1 MSLGHERWRRRV
13 SLLASGCLDDPERA
27 RTLAHLESCDG
38 CRRDHAAARAL
49 LEAVAEDAARRAEP
63 KLAFAALVGRVEARI
78 AGQAPPRTRPWLWA
92 LAGLGAVAAVLVLVP
107 HLAAPVRPPAAPPPA
122 AEAAF
127 VSAEALQR
135 LERNA
140 ARQRAARYL
149 NEAQDVLMTL
159 TALRPDCERRPRR
172 VDIGDEV
179 ARSQE
184 LLARRALLVEV
195 DHEEVASARP
205 VLDDVELVL
214 REVAAL
220 QACARAGEIETL
232 KRQMD
237 RRRLLMKIR
246 LMSRELQG

>member
-1 MSLGHERWRRRV
+1 MSLGHGRWHQRV
-13 SLLASGCLDDPERA
+13 SLLASGCLDGPEQA
-27 RTLAHLESCDG
+27 KTLAHLESCG
-38 CRRDHAAARAL
+38 ACRRDHAAARAL
-49 LEAVAEDAARRAEP
+49 LDAVAQDPARRAEP
-63 KLAFAALVGRVEARI
+63 GLALSALAQQVEARV
-78 AGQAPPRTRPWLWA
+78 AEPAPARPRRWIWA
-92 LAGLGAVAAVLVLVP
+92 MAGLGAAAALLVIVPRLLTLV
-107 HLAAPVRPPAAPPPA
+107 RTPPSPPPA
-122 AEAAF
+122 AEDAF

-140 ARQRAARYL
+140 ARERAARYL

-159 TALRPDCERRPRR
+159 TAVRPDCERRPRR
-172 VDIGDEV
+172 VDVADEV
-179 ARSQE
+179 VRSQE

-195 DHEEVASARP
+195 DHDEIASARP

-214 REVAAL
+214 REVASL

-232 KRQMD
+232 KRQLD